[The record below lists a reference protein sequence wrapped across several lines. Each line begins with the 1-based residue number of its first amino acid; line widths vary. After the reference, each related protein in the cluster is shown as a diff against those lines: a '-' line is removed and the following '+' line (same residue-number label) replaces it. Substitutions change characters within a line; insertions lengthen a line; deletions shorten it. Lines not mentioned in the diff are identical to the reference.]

1 MCANMDNLNLGEEQ
15 KALSTEQSRH
25 ESLQMTFISTET
37 ARTEALGL
45 QSGFK
50 DLLFLGTSVLK

>member
-25 ESLQMTFISTET
+25 DMTFISTET
-37 ARTEALGL
+37 ARMEALGL

>member
-15 KALSTEQSRH
+15 KALRTEQSRH
-25 ESLQMTFISTET
+25 DMTFISTET